1 MSALLRAE
9 LLKLRTTRTFFA
21 LIGAALALSL
31 LLLVLGALLGDF
43 NSRQDV
49 RVLFVGDFTG
59 AFIAL
64 LGAMGMAGEWRH
76 RTITSTILA
85 APDRVRLLVA
95 KTLSYAVAGVV
106 VSFVITASLMLVG
119 TIILSARGEMTL
131 PASDLLDVLW
141 RNLLVAGLVGAIGV
155 CTGAI
160 VRSQIAAIIGL
171 LVWML
176 FVESTLLVL
185 VPEVG
190 RFGPLNGAPSGI
202 VDAMFDGSRDDDLLA
217 PGIAA
222 LVMFG
227 WVAVL
232 FAVGAI
238 LLRRRDLT

>member
-1 MSALLRAE
+1 MSVLLRAE

-21 LIGAALALSL
+21 LVGAALALSIAL
-31 LLLVLGALLGDF
+31 VVLGGLLGDF
-43 NSRQDV
+43 RTRADV
-49 RVLFVGDFTG
+49 RLIFVGDFTG

-106 VSFVITASLMLVG
+106 VSFVITVSLMLIG
-119 TIILSARGEMTL
+119 TFILRARGLMTL

-141 RNLLVAGLVGAIGV
+141 RNLLVAGLIGAIGV
-155 CTGAI
+155 CVGAI
-160 VRSQIAAIIGL
+160 VRSQIAAVIGL

-176 FVESTLLVL
+176 FVESSLFVFAPD
-185 VPEVG
+185 VAK
-190 RFGPLNGAPSGI
+190 FGPLNGAPSGI
-202 VDAMFDGSRDDDLLA
+202 VDAMIDGGSHHDLLDPA
-217 PGIAA
+217 IAVA
-222 LVMFG
+222 VMVG
-227 WVAVL
+227 WVALL
-232 FAVGAI
+232 FAIGAI